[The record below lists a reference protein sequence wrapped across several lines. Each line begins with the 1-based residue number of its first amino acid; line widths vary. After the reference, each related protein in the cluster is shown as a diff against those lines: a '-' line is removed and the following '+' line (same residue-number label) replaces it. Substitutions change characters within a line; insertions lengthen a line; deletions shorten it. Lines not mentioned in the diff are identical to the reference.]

1 MLLVGEDLIMS
12 GKEFLGLLGLQ
23 AGGTRT
29 QQNRERERDLRRDF
43 VEDKLPL
50 LRFQGLSATLQNLY
64 AKKIRRKKT
73 KENLKEAGIVQTT
86 GALAQWLETF
96 VLLPKPTC
104 LLFNQ

>member
-1 MLLVGEDLIMS
+1 M
-12 GKEFLGLLGLQ
+12 LGLQ

-29 QQNRERERDLRRDF
+29 QQNKERDLRRDF

-50 LRFQGLSATLQNLY
+50 LRFQGLSETLQNF
-64 AKKIRRKKT
+64 IRKERKK
-73 KENLKEAGIVQTT
+73 KLKEAGIVQTT
-86 GALAQWLETF
+86 GGLAQWLETF